1 MSETSMRPYIS
12 AEELISRIR
21 KYHPEDDMSLVQRA
35 YEFAEKAHANQVR
48 KSGDPYFSHPLA
60 VAVILTDLMLDAT
73 TIAAGLLHDCVEDVE
88 GCTLESVR
96 TLYGDEVA
104 LLVDGVTKLNQLD
117 FANREE
123 AQAETLRKMFLAM
136 AKDISIKLGAR

>member
-1 MSETSMRPYIS
+1 MSETELRPYIS

-35 YEFAEKAHANQVR
+35 YEYAEKAHEGQVR
-48 KSGDPYFSHPLA
+48 KSGDPYFCHPVA

-88 GCTLESVR
+88 GCTLDGVR
-96 TLYGDEVA
+96 QMFGDDVA
-104 LLVDGVTKLNQLD
+104 VLVDGVTKLSQLN
-117 FANREE
+117 FAWC
-123 AQAETLRKMFLAM
+123 
-136 AKDISIKLGAR
+136 